1 MKKSEKVISSGDMID
16 NYMRKGTLK
25 LNSQRTQEIQGPSV
39 SIKEKPVNHLAVLME
54 AIEKKKKQDASQSK
68 KLLNDSDSSRSRPT
82 SNRKSARKNKPE
94 DGASSSRGTKL
105 IQNMLSKKL
114 EEKFSSGI
122 LQSLNKYGF

>member
-54 AIEKKKKQDASQSK
+54 AIEKKKKQDAMQSK